1 MSTPQKLPGDR
12 GHLAKLLDTWAR
24 QTEEQVTSG
33 RLRRLVGVMAII
45 QMLDGRK
52 DEAGQERIAFKGG
65 AALELRFGL
74 RARASKDLDGAYRGE
89 VTEAIGLIEG
99 RVHDGWSGFTGRTTE
114 GELIAGTGLVPPP
127 IRFQVK
133 LLYKGVD
140 RIASSG

>member
-1 MSTPQKLPGDR
+1 
-12 GHLAKLLDTWAR
+12 
-24 QTEEQVTSG
+24 
-33 RLRRLVGVMAII
+33 MAII

-114 GELIAGTGLVPPP
+114 GEPIAGTGLVPPP